1 MATKTAF
8 TRHSIS
14 SKYVIIDFMITL
26 THRYRIY
33 PDVTQEQTLIEWME
47 ICRGA
52 YNYALREIKDWC
64 DSRKCLI
71 DRCSIQKEYILS
83 SELKFPSEVYQ
94 LNRLPVSKKDFPRL
108 GEVPSQVLQQ
118 AIKQLHRGWEYF
130 QERGFG
136 FSRFKKHGQ
145 FKSLLFP
152 QFMENPVTT
161 LHIKLPKIGVI
172 PINLHRPI
180 PTGFVV
186 KQVRILR
193 KADRW
198 YASISLQCDVSVPD
212 PIPHGHPIGV
222 DVGLEKFLATSDG
235 VLVRPPKFFKELQG
249 KLKLLQRRLSRK
261 KKRSKNYEKQQIKV
275 ARLHHQID
283 NTRKDFHYK
292 QAHALCDAGDMVF
305 MEDLDYRTSAKGMF
319 GKHML
324 DAAFGQFR
332 GIVKY
337 VCWKRGKFFAEVDAR
352 GTSQECPECSGEVKK
367 DLSVRVHDCPHCG
380 YKTDRDVA
388 AGQNIRNRGIKLIS
402 TVGQTGIESACAADL
417 PGTDESQSR
426 QVAKSR
432 KRTTRKPKK

>member
-1 MATKTAF
+1 MLT
-8 TRHSIS
+8 I
-14 SKYVIIDFMITL
+14 

-33 PDVTQEQTLIEWME
+33 PDATQEQQLIEWME

-64 DSRKCLI
+64 DSRKCLA
-71 DRCSIQKEYILS
+71 DRCSIEKEYILS
-83 SELKFPSEVYQ
+83 PELKFPHEIQQ
-94 LNRLPVSKKDFPRL
+94 LNNLPKAKKEFPKL
-108 GEVPSQVLQQ
+108 SEVPSQVLQQ

-136 FSRFKKHGQ
+136 FPRFKKFGQ

-152 QFMENPVTT
+152 QFKENPVTN
-161 LHIKLPKIGVI
+161 LHLKLPKIGAI

-186 KQVRILR
+186 KQARILR
-193 KADRW
+193 KADKW
-198 YASISLQCDVSVPD
+198 YASISLQCNISVPD

-222 DVGLEKFLATSDG
+222 DIGLSKFLATSDG
-235 VLVRPPKFFKELQG
+235 VLVKPPKFFKRLQSR
-249 KLKLLQRRLSRK
+249 LKVLQRRLYRK
-261 KKRSKNYEKQQIKV
+261 QKRSKNYEKQRIKV

-324 DAAFGQFR
+324 DAGFGQFR
-332 GIVKY
+332 TIVKY
-337 VCWKRGKFFAEVDAR
+337 VCWKRGKFFGVVDAR
-352 GTSQECPECSGEVKK
+352 GTSQECPECGGEVKK
-367 DLSVRVHDCPHCG
+367 DLSVRIHDCPHCN

-402 TVGQTGIESACAADL
+402 TVGQTGMETACADDL
-417 PGTDESQSR
+417 PGAGATG
-426 QVAKSR
+426 A
-432 KRTTRKPKK
+432 

>member
-1 MATKTAF
+1 ML
-8 TRHSIS
+8 
-14 SKYVIIDFMITL
+14 TL
-26 THRYRIY
+26 IHRYRIY
-33 PDVTQEQTLIEWME
+33 PDTAQEQQLVEWLD

-64 DSRKCLI
+64 LGRKCSL
-71 DRCSIQKEYILS
+71 DRCSLEKEYILS
-83 SELKFPSEVYQ
+83 PELKFPGEIQQ
-94 LNRLPVSKKDFPRL
+94 LNNLPKAKKEFPRL
-108 GEVPSQVLQQ
+108 SEVPSQVLQQ
-118 AIKQLHRGWEYF
+118 AIKQLHVGWKYF

-136 FSRFKKHGQ
+136 FPRFKKFGQ
-145 FKSLLFP
+145 LKSLLFP
-152 QFMENPVTT
+152 QFKENPVTN
-161 LHIKLPKIGVI
+161 LQIKLPKIGAI

-180 PTGFVV
+180 PTGFAV

-198 YASISLQCDVSVPD
+198 YASISLQCDVSYLSPT
-212 PIPHGHPIGV
+212 PYGHPIGV

-235 VLVRPPKFFKELQG
+235 VLVLPPKFFKELQG
-249 KLKLLQRRLSRK
+249 KLKLLQRRLARR
-261 KKRSKNYEKQQIKV
+261 KKRSKNYEKQRIKV

-319 GKHML
+319 GKQML

-332 GIVKY
+332 SIVKY
-337 VCWKRGKFFAEVDAR
+337 VCWKRGKFFSEVDAR
-352 GTSQECPECSGEVKK
+352 GTSQLCPECGGEVKK

-402 TVGQTGIESACAADL
+402 TVGQTGKETACAVGL
-417 PGTDESQSR
+417 PGVEEKSLPRSET
-426 QVAKSR
+426 KSR